1 MIEIIAAL
9 AEEAA
14 LAEAAAAA
22 EAAST
27 ATTLA
32 PEMATSLSAPP
43 IDASSSMPQGMPT
56 PGLLQL
62 IEPAQMAPPPMS
74 FGQQMGNVA
83 GNAIN
88 QTMAPAM
95 EAYNTFTNPNST
107 PGDMLSSAYKYSFSP
122 QGQQDE
128 QLMAPR
134 QFSMG
139 GGGMGSNY
147 VGGIPSLL
155 QGYGGASQGIL
166 PYIAGR

>member
-27 ATTLA
+27 ATLA
-32 PEMATSLSAPP
+32 PEMATSLAAPT
-43 IDASSSMPQGMPT
+43 IDASLSMPQGMPT

-74 FGQQMGNVA
+74 FGQQMGNLA
-83 GNAIN
+83 GNAVN
-88 QTMAPAM
+88 QTMAPSM

-107 PGDMLSSAYKYSFSP
+107 AGDMLSSAYKYSFSP

-128 QLMAPR
+128 QMMAPQ
-134 QFSMG
+134 QFRMG
-139 GGGMGSNY
+139 GGMANNY

-155 QGYGGASQGIL
+155 QGYGGASQGLL
-166 PYIAGR
+166 PYIGSR